1 MLAGVAAGMAAV
13 FRTPLGA
20 ALLAAEFLYRD
31 DFEAE
36 ALVPAVLAS
45 VISYSVVISIFGEST
60 LFARAPRY
68 AFIPSICPL
77 YAMLAVLIAVVA
89 SLF

>member
-1 MLAGVAAGMAAV
+1 MAAV

-20 ALLAAEFLYRD
+20 ALLAAEVLYRD

-60 LFARAPRY
+60 LFARAP
-68 AFIPSICPL
+68 ALSPSSPSTCR
-77 YAMLAVLIAVVA
+77 
-89 SLF
+89 STRCSRC